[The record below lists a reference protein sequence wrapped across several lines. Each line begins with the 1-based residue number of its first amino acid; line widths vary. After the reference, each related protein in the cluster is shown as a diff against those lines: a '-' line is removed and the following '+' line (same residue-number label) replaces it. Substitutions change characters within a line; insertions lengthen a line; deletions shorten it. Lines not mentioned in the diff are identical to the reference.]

1 MTTLTP
7 PVAPSLAHSLV
18 RSARPAPLP
27 ARAGLGLKPQHFKDV
42 LAQGPDIG
50 FFEVHAENHMVA
62 GGPLPHFLARIR
74 ERYPLS
80 LHGVGLSIGGEAPL
94 DEAHLQRLSD
104 LIERCEPAVFSEHLA
119 WSSHG
124 GHFLN
129 DLLPLPYDG
138 DTLARVCGH
147 IDQVQSRL
155 RRQILLENPAT
166 YLAFA
171 SSTFSE
177 ADFLREV
184 IRRTGCGLLLD
195 LNNAHVSCT
204 NHGLDA
210 DAYIDALPLH
220 AVGEVHL
227 AGHAVDEDAAGAPLL
242 IDHHGSPVDEAV
254 WRLHER
260 LIARLGPLPTL
271 LERDNDVPSLA
282 TLLTEASRA
291 ERTLARWGTA

>member
-1 MTTLTP
+1 MTPVTP
-7 PVAPSLAHSLV
+7 SFRVE
-18 RSARPAPLP
+18 PLP

-42 LAQGPDIG
+42 LAQCPDIG

-62 GGPLPHFLARIR
+62 GGPLPHFLACIR

-80 LHGVGLSIGGEAPL
+80 LHGVGLSIGGESPL
-94 DEAHLQRLSD
+94 DEAHLRRLVD
-104 LIERCEPAVFSEHLA
+104 LIARCEPAVFSEHLA

-129 DLLPLPYDG
+129 DLLPLPYDS
-138 DTLARVCGH
+138 DTLDRVCRH
-147 IDQVQSRL
+147 IDQVQSCL

-177 ADFLREV
+177 AAFLSEV
-184 IRRTGCGLLLD
+184 VRRTGCGLLLD
-195 LNNAHVSCT
+195 LNNVHVSCT

-220 AVGEVHL
+220 MVSEVHL

-242 IDHHGSPVDEAV
+242 IDHHGSPVAEPV
-254 WRLHER
+254 WRLYER

-282 TLLTEASRA
+282 TLLSEAARA
-291 ERTLARWGTA
+291 EHTLARWGTA

>member
-1 MTTLTP
+1 MTPLMHAMARLTP
-7 PVAPSLAHSLV
+7 ATSH
-18 RSARPAPLP
+18 ARLP

-42 LAQGPDIG
+42 LAQCPDIG

-80 LHGVGLSIGGEAPL
+80 LHGVGLSIGGDAPL
-94 DEAHLQRLSD
+94 DETHLQRLCD

-129 DLLPLPYDG
+129 DLLPLPYND
-138 DTLARVCGH
+138 DTLGRVCRH

-177 ADFLREV
+177 ADFLGEV
-184 IRRTGCGLLLD
+184 VRRTGCGLLLD
-195 LNNAHVSCT
+195 LNNVHVSCT

-210 DAYIDALPLH
+210 DAYIDALPLD

-227 AGHAVDEDAAGAPLL
+227 AGHAVDEDAAGALLL

-260 LIARLGPLPTL
+260 LVARLGPLPTL

-282 TLLTEASRA
+282 TLLTEAGRA
-291 ERTLARWGTA
+291 ERTLAQWSAA

>member
-7 PVAPSLAHSLV
+7 PLASPTHHG
-18 RSARPAPLP
+18 PLP

-42 LAQGPDIG
+42 LAQCPDIG

-80 LHGVGLSIGGEAPL
+80 LHGVGLSIGGEAPV
-94 DEAHLQRLSD
+94 DQAHLQRLTD

-129 DLLPLPYDG
+129 DLLPLPYNSDA
-138 DTLARVCGH
+138 LHRVCRH
-147 IDQVQSRL
+147 LDQVQSRL

-177 ADFLREV
+177 TDFLGEV
-184 IRRTGCGLLLD
+184 VRRTGCGLLLD
-195 LNNAHVSCT
+195 LNNVHVSCT

-210 DAYIDALPLH
+210 DAYIDALPLQ

-227 AGHAVDEDAAGAPLL
+227 AGHAVDEDAAGALLL

-254 WRLHER
+254 WHLYER
-260 LIARLGPLPTL
+260 LVARLGPLPTL
-271 LERDNDVPSLA
+271 IERDNNVPSLA

-291 ERTLARWGTA
+291 EHTLARRSAA

>member
-1 MTTLTP
+1 MTPLTP
-7 PVAPSLAHSLV
+7 TMAPLTPATPH
-18 RSARPAPLP
+18 APLP

-42 LAQGPDIG
+42 LTQCPDIG

-124 GHFLN
+124 GQFLN
-129 DLLPLPYDG
+129 DLLPLPYNG
-138 DTLARVCGH
+138 DTLHRVCRH
-147 IDQVQSRL
+147 IDHVQSRL
-155 RRQILLENPAT
+155 QRQILLENPAT

-177 ADFLREV
+177 ADFLGEV
-184 IRRTGCGLLLD
+184 VLRTGCGLLLD
-195 LNNAHVSCT
+195 LNNVHVSCT

-210 DAYIDALPLH
+210 DAYIDALPLQ

-227 AGHAVDEDAAGAPLL
+227 AGHALDEDAAGALLL

-254 WRLHER
+254 WRLYER
-260 LIARLGPLPTL
+260 LVARLGPLPTL
-271 LERDNDVPSLA
+271 LERDNDVPSLS

>member
-1 MTTLTP
+1 MTPLTP
-7 PVAPSLAHSLV
+7 TMPH
-18 RSARPAPLP
+18 APLP
-27 ARAGLGLKPQHFKDV
+27 ARAGLGLKPQHVKDV
-42 LAQGPDIG
+42 LAQCPDIG

-94 DEAHLQRLSD
+94 DEAHLQRLCD

-129 DLLPLPYDG
+129 DLLPLPYDS
-138 DTLARVCGH
+138 DTLNRACRH

-155 RRQILLENPAT
+155 QRQILLENPAT

-171 SSTFSE
+171 SSSFSE
-177 ADFLREV
+177 TDFLSEV
-184 IRRTGCGLLLD
+184 VRRTGCGLLLD
-195 LNNAHVSCT
+195 LNNVHVSCT

-210 DAYIDALPLH
+210 DAYIDALPLQ

-227 AGHAVDEDAAGAPLL
+227 AGHAIDQDATGAPLL

-254 WRLHER
+254 WRLYER
-260 LIARLGPLPTL
+260 LVARLGPLPTL

-291 ERTLARWGTA
+291 ERTLARWGSA

>member
-1 MTTLTP
+1 MTPLTP
-7 PVAPSLAHSLV
+7 TMVPLMPATSH
-18 RSARPAPLP
+18 APLP

-42 LAQGPDIG
+42 LTQCPDIG

-62 GGPLPHFLARIR
+62 GGPLLHFLARIR

-124 GHFLN
+124 GQFLN
-129 DLLPLPYDG
+129 DLLPLPYNG
-138 DTLARVCGH
+138 DTLHRACRH

-155 RRQILLENPAT
+155 QRQILLENPAT

-171 SSTFSE
+171 SSTFNE
-177 ADFLREV
+177 ADFLGEV
-184 IRRTGCGLLLD
+184 VLRTGCGLLLD
-195 LNNAHVSCT
+195 LNNVHVSCT

-210 DAYIDALPLH
+210 DAYIDALPLQ

-227 AGHAVDEDAAGAPLL
+227 AGHALDEDAAGALLL

-254 WRLHER
+254 WRLYER
-260 LIARLGPLPTL
+260 LVARLGPLPTL
-271 LERDNDVPSLA
+271 LERDNDVPSLS

>member
-1 MTTLTP
+1 MPKTTC
-7 PVAPSLAHSLV
+7 
-18 RSARPAPLP
+18 
-27 ARAGLGLKPQHFKDV
+27 
-42 LAQGPDIG
+42 
-50 FFEVHAENHMVA
+50 
-62 GGPLPHFLARIR
+62 LPHFLARIR

-80 LHGVGLSIGGEAPL
+80 LHGVGLSMGGEAPL
-94 DEAHLQRLSD
+94 DEAHLHRLSD

-124 GHFLN
+124 GHCLN
-129 DLLPLPYDG
+129 DLLPLPYDSA
-138 DTLARVCGH
+138 TLHRVCRH

-177 ADFLREV
+177 TDFLGEV
-184 IRRTGCGLLLD
+184 VRRTGCGLLLD
-195 LNNAHVSCT
+195 LNNVHVSCT

-220 AVGEVHL
+220 SVGEVHL
-227 AGHAVDEDAAGAPLL
+227 AGHAMDEDADGAPLL
-242 IDHHGSPVDEAV
+242 IDHHGSPVDDLV

-282 TLLTEASRA
+282 ALLSEASRA
-291 ERTLARWGTA
+291 ERTLARWSAA